1 MDRRKFTKIAGCTGM
16 SSMTFLNSAVN
27 LRAMGF
33 AAIDNSALSEDYKA
47 LVCIQMNGGN
57 DGYNMIVP
65 MDNQEYNDYRT
76 TRSNMALN
84 KDQLIGFKPENTG
97 GRTFGFHHAMPE
109 IEDLFVSG
117 KAAVINNVG
126 TLVTRMTKQQY
137 QSGGARLP
145 LELFS
150 HSDQTRQWQ
159 SGLCTNRSAVGWGG
173 RLSDLMNDMNE
184 NPKLNMGLVVNN
196 NDGVFLMGNRSVPFS
211 MGTDGPG
218 IFWPL
223 ARHNNKTPEYQA
235 IRSLIEQKHND
246 AFKDTYNTTI
256 INSLESAEIFREGWD
271 NRIPVSTSFQ
281 NNDISNSLKAVSNMI
296 AARKKLK
303 VKRQIYFVSFGAF
316 DYHNELLQS
325 HYRDLS
331 QFSQA
336 VSSFMQALEEMGL
349 SENVTT
355 FTISDFAR
363 TLTSNGNGTDH
374 AWGSPVMAF
383 GGAVRGNRFYGEY
396 PSLKLG
402 GKDEVGGGVVLPTIS
417 TDEYFAELALWFG
430 VSPSE
435 LSTIFPGLPNF
446 YSYSSS
452 QKPLGFLKY

>member
-1 MDRRKFTKIAGCTGM
+1 MDRRKFIKIAGCTGM

-33 AAIDNSALSEDYKA
+33 AALDNSSLVEDYKA

-65 MDNQEYNDYRT
+65 YDNQEYNDYKT

-84 KDQLIGFKPENTG
+84 KDLLIQIRPENTG
-97 GRTFGFHHAMPE
+97 GRTFGIHHAMPE
-109 IEDLFVSG
+109 IEELFVSG

-126 TLVTRMTKQQY
+126 TLVTRISKQDY
-137 QSGGARLP
+137 ISGGAKLP

-159 SGLCTNRSAVGWGG
+159 SGLSTNRSAVGWGG

-196 NDGVFLMGNRSVPFS
+196 SDAVFLMGNQSVPFS
-211 MGTDGPG
+211 MGSDGPNV
-218 IFWPL
+218 FWPL
-223 ARHNNKTPEYQA
+223 ASHNSQTPEYQA
-235 IRSLIEQKHND
+235 IRSLIDQKHAD
-246 AFKDTYNTTI
+246 AFKSTFNDTI
-256 INSLESAEIFREGWD
+256 ITSLESAEIFRDAWD
-271 NRIPVSTSFQ
+271 NRIPVNTSFM
-281 NNDISNSLKAVSNMI
+281 DSEISRSLKGVANMI

-316 DYHNELLQS
+316 DYHNELLDS

-336 VSSFMQALEEMGL
+336 VSSFMEALEEMGL
-349 SENVTT
+349 TENVTT

-374 AWGSPVMAF
+374 AWGSPVMVF

-446 YSYSSS
+446 YSYSST
-452 QKPLGFLKY
+452 QKPLGFLNF

>member
-1 MDRRKFTKIAGCTGM
+1 MDRRKFIKIAGCTGM

-84 KDQLIGFKPENTG
+84 KDQLIEFNPENSG
-97 GRTFGFHHAMPE
+97 GRKFGFHHAMPE
-109 IEDLFVSG
+109 VEDLFVSG

-126 TLVTRMTKQQY
+126 TLVTRLTKQQY

-145 LELFS
+145 LELYS
-150 HSDQTRQWQ
+150 HNDQTRQWQ
-159 SGLCTNRSAVGWGG
+159 TGICTSRTPIGWGG
-173 RLSDLMNDMNE
+173 KIADLVHDMNGNQKVSMAISVE
-184 NPKLNMGLVVNN
+184 S
-196 NDGVFLMGNRSVPFS
+196 DGAYIQGEKTTPFS
-211 MGTDGPG
+211 IGSGGPG

-223 ARHNNKTPEYQA
+223 NGTNENNPERRA
-235 IRSLIEQKHND
+235 IMSMLDKKYDD
-246 AFKDTYNTTI
+246 AFKDTYKDI
-256 INSLESAEIFREGWD
+256 IISSHENSVAFRNAYE
-271 NRIPVSTSFQ
+271 NRIPVSVPFPDNRLS
-281 NNDISNSLKAVSNMI
+281 NNLRAVANMI
-296 AARKKLK
+296 AARKQLQA
-303 VKRQIYFVSFGAF
+303 KRQIYFVSFGNF
-316 DYHNELLQS
+316 DYHNELFQS
-325 HYRDLS
+325 HYRDLRE
-331 QFSQA
+331 FSQA